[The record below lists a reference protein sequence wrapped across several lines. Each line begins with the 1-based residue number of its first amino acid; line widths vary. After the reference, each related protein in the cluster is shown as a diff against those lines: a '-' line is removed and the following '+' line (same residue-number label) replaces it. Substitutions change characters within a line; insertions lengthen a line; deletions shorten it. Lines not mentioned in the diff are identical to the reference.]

1 MQIQNNKNKFNPF
14 SLVII
19 VLFIA
24 FSINPILGGVLIV
37 AIIFFLVKNP
47 KSLTT
52 YFSNYLQMTSKLQN
66 TLTENNPDIPK
77 ELSTNAQPITPANI
91 FNVLSKKVRLEKR
104 KKYLHVALNSTLE
117 EAGEIISQL
126 PASDRILIEAG
137 TPLIKIYGTEAI
149 SRIKTLAPAG
159 AYIVADNK
167 CTDLAAREV
176 EMMANAGANASTC
189 LGVAPIE
196 TIDSFIEECQKFNI
210 DSMVDMMNVE
220 NALSVLKKLKKLPDV
235 VMLHRGVDETELST
249 EKQIPFYQIKQI
261 KGNYDVLVAVAGGDT
276 IREAQRAIFND
287 ADIVVVWKNF
297 YQSSAET
304 AKLAE
309 SFLQEIK

>member
-1 MQIQNNKNKFNPF
+1 MQ
-14 SLVII
+14 
-19 VLFIA
+19 
-24 FSINPILGGVLIV
+24 
-37 AIIFFLVKNP
+37 
-47 KSLTT
+47 T
-52 YFSNYLQMTSKLQN
+52 
-66 TLTENNPDIPK
+66 
-77 ELSTNAQPITPANI
+77 
-91 FNVLSKKVRLEKR
+91 RLEKR
-104 KKYLHVALNSTLE
+104 KKYLHIALNSTME
-117 EAGEIISQL
+117 EAREIISEL
-126 PASDRILIEAG
+126 PISDRILIEAG
-137 TPLIKIYGTEAI
+137 TPLIKIYGTDAI
-149 SRIKTLAPAG
+149 SQIKKMAPTG

-167 CTDLAAREV
+167 CADLAVREV

-196 TIDSFIEECQKFNI
+196 TIDTFIEECQKFNI

-220 NALSVLKKLKKLPDV
+220 NALSVLKKLKKLPNV

-276 IREAQRAIFND
+276 IKEVERAIFND

-309 SFLQEIK
+309 LFLQEIK

>member
-1 MQIQNNKNKFNPF
+1 
-14 SLVII
+14 
-19 VLFIA
+19 
-24 FSINPILGGVLIV
+24 
-37 AIIFFLVKNP
+37 
-47 KSLTT
+47 
-52 YFSNYLQMTSKLQN
+52 MTSKLQN

-176 EMMANAGANASTC
+176 KMMANAGANASTC

-210 DSMVDMMNVE
+210 DSMIDMMNVE